1 MFGVPPFSSGLFSR
15 HQNWEQK
22 IDAAASCLTS
32 DLPQPCEGW
41 DGKPI
46 PFWLY
51 KLHGMGIST
60 CTFFVDGKRHQNGS
74 KGMSEILWVH
84 FVLYNFILE
93 EEIRTAGWNRNDEWL
108 LVEETKWN
116 SVLQVTLV
124 LFVPKFGF
132 WDLYFDKVHQTS
144 RSFFVATHEICT
156 AEAAHQGIEY
166 KCEICPKA
174 QPICVSAMPWFAMI
188 GPPWHSKLGGGSFLF
203 FVFHKGFFLTVVA
216 QLNIHKTDIYT
227 QETTWVLVENSEVV
241 R

>member
-1 MFGVPPFSSGLFSR
+1 MQLPAVWLLTCHNLAKVGMESQSHFGSTNSMVWASRRAPFCWR
-15 HQNWEQK
+15 KIKHQ
-22 IDAAASCLTS
+22 
-32 DLPQPCEGW
+32 
-41 DGKPI
+41 
-46 PFWLY
+46 
-51 KLHGMGIST
+51 KLIKGDEWN
-60 CTFFVDGKRHQNGS
+60 FVGAFCVY
-74 KGMSEILWVH
+74 L
-84 FVLYNFILE
+84 ILE

-188 GPPWHSKLGGGSFLF
+188 GPPWHSKLGGG
-203 FVFHKGFFLTVVA
+203 
-216 QLNIHKTDIYT
+216 
-227 QETTWVLVENSEVV
+227 
-241 R
+241 